1 MLHRREID
9 GLRSL
14 AILPVLFYHAG
25 FSWMPGGFFGV
36 DVFFVISGFLITAI
50 LLNELSSTGRISITR
65 FYERRARRIL
75 PALFAV
81 ILVSVV
87 VGWFLMFTD
96 QFKLFL
102 QSVVSILYFGSNY
115 FFLGHTGY
123 FDADIDLNPMVHTW
137 SLAIEEQFYVFFP
150 LVLWLLWKFVG
161 KRFLVPVLSVIA
173 IGSLLAAMMF
183 TGDPSNTFYLL
194 QFRAWELIAGSLVA
208 VALSKREFRATSN
221 QWLSLAGFTAVVAS
235 MFLLGNQLPHPG
247 LITLIPI
254 LGACLVIAFAGEGT
268 LVNRILST
276 KVLVGIGLISYS
288 TYLWHQPIFSFF
300 RIASLHAPTP
310 VEFLPL
316 IALALIL
323 AYLSWRFI
331 ENPIRN
337 RKRFSRRWIF
347 VGTAAATVAVLA
359 ISFVAGRTSVNES
372 RTSPVS
378 GVRFVD
384 VSDRIEV
391 NKGLDDSCNK
401 FVANAPECS
410 TAANPEVLLWG
421 DSYAM
426 HLAQGLVSSPTRLAF
441 TQQTLSACAP
451 VLGWAHQNESY
462 GRDQGRECLAHNDS
476 VYEWLKT
483 QYAIK
488 TVILAS
494 PWDDA
499 LNPGGRGL
507 DKYDEVYST
516 GRTGIGLLQYT
527 ISQIQALG
535 KRVVV
540 VAPAPKNSEDTGQC
554 LSRAFVNGS
563 TLTDC
568 NFSLKV
574 NLLKAATEYLEEAS
588 TSAGFFRLGDL
599 VCDAKVCQTSAGETF
614 IYRDK
619 GHFSKEGSKYLG
631 EKFDLMGQ
639 LTATAR

>member
-50 LLNELSSTGRISITR
+50 LLNELSSTGRISIIG

-81 ILVSVV
+81 ILVSIVA
-87 VGWFLMFTD
+87 GWFLMFTD

-115 FFLGHTGY
+115 FFLGHSGY

-150 LVLWLLWKFVG
+150 LILWLLWRFVG

-173 IGSLLAAMMF
+173 VGSLLAAIVF

-208 VALSKREFRATSN
+208 VALSKREFRAISN
-221 QWLSLAGFTAVVAS
+221 QWLSVAGFAAIVGS

-254 LGACLVIAFAGEGT
+254 LGSCLVIAYAGEGT
-268 LVNRILST
+268 LANRVLST

-310 VEFLPL
+310 LEFLPL
-316 IALALIL
+316 IALALVL

-347 VGTAAATVAVLA
+347 AGTAAATIAVLA
-359 ISFVAGRTSVNES
+359 FSFVASRTSINES

-384 VSDRIEV
+384 AADRLEV
-391 NKGLDDSCNK
+391 NKGLNDSCNK
-401 FVANAPECS
+401 FVANNPACS
-410 TAANPEVLLWG
+410 NGSNPEVLLWG

-426 HLAQGLVSSPTRLAF
+426 HLAQGLASSATKLAF

-462 GRDQGRECLAHNDS
+462 GLDQGRDCLAHNDA
-476 VYEWLKT
+476 VYQWLNT
-483 QYAIK
+483 QDGIK

-507 DKYDEVYST
+507 DKYDEVYAT
-516 GRTGIGLLQYT
+516 GRSGIGLLQYT

-540 VAPAPKNSEDTGQC
+540 VAPAPKNNEDTGQC

-563 TLTDC
+563 PLTDC
-568 NFSLKV
+568 NFSPKV
-574 NLLKAATEYLEEAS
+574 NLLKTATGYLEEAS
-588 TSAGFFRLGDL
+588 TTAGFFRLEDL
-599 VCDAKVCQTSAGETF
+599 VCDSKVCQVSAGNTF

-639 LTATAR
+639 LAATAR

>member
-1 MLHRREID
+1 MLHRKEID

-50 LLNELSSTGRISITR
+50 LVNELGTSGRISIVA

-75 PALFAV
+75 PALFVV
-81 ILVSVV
+81 IGLSVV
-87 VGWFLMFTD
+87 AGWLLMFTD

-150 LVLWLLWKFVG
+150 LVLWLLWRFVG
-161 KRFLVPVLSVIA
+161 KKYLVPVLVILA
-173 IGSLLAAMMF
+173 TASLLAAAVF

-194 QFRAWELIAGSLVA
+194 QYRAWELIGGALVA
-208 VALSKREFRATSN
+208 VALSKREFKAYSN
-221 QWLSLAGFTAVVAS
+221 QALSALGLVAIVAS
-235 MFLLGNQLPHPG
+235 MFVLGKEFPHPG

-254 LGACLVIAFAGEGT
+254 TGSALVIAFSGEGT
-268 LVNRILST
+268 WARKLLST

-288 TYLWHQPIFSFF
+288 TYLWHQPLFSFF
-300 RIASLHAPTP
+300 RIASLHSPTP
-310 VEFLPL
+310 IQFLPL
-316 IALALIL
+316 IALALAL

-331 ENPIRN
+331 ENPVRD

-347 VGTAAATVAVLA
+347 VSSAAVSVVLLTVC
-359 ISFVAGRTSVNES
+359 FVAGRTSVNEG
-372 RTSPVS
+372 RVSPVS
-378 GVRFVD
+378 GIKFTD
-384 VSDRIEV
+384 VTERITV
-391 NKGLDDSCNK
+391 NKGLDDSCDK
-401 FVANAPECS
+401 FVAD
-410 TAANPEVLLWG
+410 AATCATGENPEVLLWG

-426 HLAQGLVSSPTRLAF
+426 HLAQGLAASSTKFAF

-462 GRDQGRECLAHNDS
+462 GLDQGRECIAENERVFS
-476 VYEWLKT
+476 WLKT
-483 QYAIK
+483 HGSIS

-499 LNPGGRGL
+499 LNPDGNAVDSAGKVSKVGQI
-507 DKYDEVYST
+507 
-516 GRTGIGLLQYT
+516 GIQKLQQT
-527 ISQIQALG
+527 ISAVQALG
-535 KRVVV
+535 KKVVV
-540 VAPAPKNSEDTGQC
+540 VAPAPKNTEDTGLC
-554 LSRAFVNGS
+554 LARDFVNAGELS
-563 TLTDC
+563 EC
-568 NFSLKV
+568 NFSPDV
-574 NLLKAATEYLEEAS
+574 NLLANATNYLEQAA
-588 TSAGFFRLGDL
+588 TSAGFFKLEDL
-599 VCDAKVCQTSAGETF
+599 VCKPNTCEVSAGEIF

-619 GHFSKEGSKYLG
+619 GHFSREGSKYLG
-631 EKFDLMGQ
+631 EKFDLMGE
-639 LTATAR
+639 LVATAR